1 MVQPNWNLM
10 LHQAVLYNTIVLQS
24 PPKAAL
30 LVRTHPPCRDN
41 RKYRATIFKGNKPC
55 HIGYFRDPVEAAKAY
70 DREAIKTRGP
80 HTATNFDVSK
90 YMVSALVRLE

>member
-1 MVQPNWNLM
+1 M
-10 LHQAVLYNTIVLQS
+10 LYDVLCCKAH
-24 PPKAAL
+24 PKPAL
-30 LVRTHPPCRDN
+30 LVCNYLPCRDN
-41 RKYRATIFKGNKPC
+41 SKYRATIFKGNKPC

-90 YMVSALVRLE
+90 YMVSALVKRGVRCP

>member
-1 MVQPNWNLM
+1 MCPAFTGLI
-10 LHQAVLYNTIVLQS
+10 LS
-24 PPKAAL
+24 K
-30 LVRTHPPCRDN
+30 DN

-80 HTATNFDVSK
+80 HTATNFDVSN
-90 YMVSALVRLE
+90 YLRRPAVPLVSHCSE

>member
-1 MVQPNWNLM
+1 MHASTVC
-10 LHQAVLYNTIVLQS
+10 
-24 PPKAAL
+24 
-30 LVRTHPPCRDN
+30 THPPCRDN

-90 YMVSALVRLE
+90 YMVRALMKLGMMCP